1 MELGDSC
8 PICQEEMTDP
18 IELSLCKVRKDIFC
32 RFNSNLSLLTL
43 MIKQNVYF
51 KEIIFF

>member
-18 IELSLCKVRKDIFC
+18 IELSLCKVHKA
-32 RFNSNLSLLTL
+32 S
-43 MIKQNVYF
+43 VV
-51 KEIIFF
+51 IIFLYRKEKISFVDLTQI